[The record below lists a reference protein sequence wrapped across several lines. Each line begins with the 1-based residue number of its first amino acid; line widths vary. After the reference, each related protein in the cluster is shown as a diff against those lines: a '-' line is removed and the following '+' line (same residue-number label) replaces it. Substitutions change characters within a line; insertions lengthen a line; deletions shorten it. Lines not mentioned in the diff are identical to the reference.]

1 MQHVRK
7 FVISCLFASIMFPGM
22 AFAEDPPVTPLATG
36 IVSSG
41 VAEAQVT
48 EAVRH
53 GEILTINVRFKG
65 LKDNLNGQGLY
76 SSLDKSSLEKSF
88 YILVGNKKYLLLT
101 DSNNVPLASPSVS
114 FSSSSGIPYVATW
127 FGSFPAP
134 PPDVKEVYLTIAN
147 VEPLGP
153 IAITDR

>member
-7 FVISCLFASIMFPGM
+7 FVISCLFASIMLPGM

-53 GEILTINVRFKG
+53 GEILTIKVRFKG

-88 YILVGNKKYLLLT
+88 YILVGNKNTCCL
-101 DSNNVPLASPSVS
+101 
-114 FSSSSGIPYVATW
+114 
-127 FGSFPAP
+127 
-134 PPDVKEVYLTIAN
+134 
-147 VEPLGP
+147 P
-153 IAITDR
+153 IAIMSHWPLPTCHSAQAQAFPMSPPGLAASPRLHLM